1 MEHSTLDRKP
11 DTQSAGQ
18 LCTFAPR
25 GLHRSLPIPLH
36 ALRGGAG
43 DTPSK
48 AVSEGAALGE
58 KQMERLFGAQ
68 YSLDLK
74 VAHNRATLVRLVKDH
89 RLGGGE
95 FNAVTLDGKEYHIPG
110 TKKGSDTG
118 PSSHFSDLGQGA
130 GRTAKGEIKSKDDK
144 VNAAKRALAAAT
156 EYKGVTYTEASFL
169 RFSKVLYVVTFLVSV
184 Y

>member
-1 MEHSTLDRKP
+1 MS
-11 DTQSAGQ
+11 
-18 LCTFAPR
+18 
-25 GLHRSLPIPLH
+25 
-36 ALRGGAG
+36 GG
-43 DTPSK
+43 T
-48 AVSEGAALGE
+48 ALGE
-58 KQMERLFGAQ
+58 KQMERLFGTQ

-169 RFSKVLYVVTFLVSV
+169 RFSKVLSSDFSSQCT
-184 Y
+184 

>member
-18 LCTFAPR
+18 LCTFPSR

-48 AVSEGAALGE
+48 AVSGGTALGE
-58 KQMERLFGAQ
+58 KQMERLFGTQ

-169 RFSKVLYVVTFLVSV
+169 RFSKVLSSDFSSQCT
-184 Y
+184 